1 MFCLY
6 CHIVIIMLYCHIVML
21 LPSVTVMEGVCKKG
35 DQQLNQEIP
44 ENTVGSTLNLIIMS
58 VILTF
63 WQGKQMVYACM
74 ILGV

>member
-1 MFCLY
+1 
-6 CHIVIIMLYCHIVML
+6 ML

-74 ILGV
+74 ILGVWWHVSKRFVACPPGIH